1 MKRREEEVEFK
12 NKLYRHHKSKFSF
25 VVRNFSLTFIGIFT
39 VLGGIA
45 IPTYISVSNTLQ
57 IQTQAVEETL
67 ENGGNKNDSKNSEE
81 NDQNV
86 EDDKSENDT
95 EKEGN

>member
-39 VLGGIA
+39 VLGGIV
-45 IPTYISVSNTLQ
+45 IPTYISTLD
-57 IQTQAVEETL
+57 TTNVVMKA
-67 ENGGNKNDSKNSEE
+67 EE
-81 NDQNV
+81 NDEV
-86 EDDKSENDT
+86 ENSENT
-95 EKEGN
+95 VEESHENEEEEVLMSYLGE